1 MLFATTFQLLLTDGL
16 YPASRLKKELGVQNI
31 SFFILGYY
39 SFFLK
44 YFLKFY
50 FIIIIFHL
58 LFFLILIYAQMFTSL
73 EGMLVLN
80 HALVYSV
87 GICSSSLASTS
98 PHPRRGCGNL
108 LIYNH

>member
-31 SFFILGYY
+31 SFFILGYD
-39 SFFLK
+39 SFFFLI
-44 YFLKFY
+44 FLKFY

-58 LFFLILIYAQMFTSL
+58 LFFLILFYAQMFTSL
-73 EGMLVLN
+73 EGMLELN
-80 HALVYSV
+80 HALVCSV
-87 GICSSSLASTS
+87 VICSSSLAS
-98 PHPRRGCGNL
+98 PHPSGGCGNL